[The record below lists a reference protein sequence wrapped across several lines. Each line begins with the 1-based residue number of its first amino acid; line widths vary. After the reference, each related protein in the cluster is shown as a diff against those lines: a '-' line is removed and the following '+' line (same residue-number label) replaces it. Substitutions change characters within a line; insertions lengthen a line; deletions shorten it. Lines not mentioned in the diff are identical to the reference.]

1 MQQDNGVQ
9 SRPSFS
15 TGGPSDGAP
24 VFVTSRGG
32 RGAAADKAAPA
43 PPAPQSSIGIVR
55 GPVGGDAILILGT
68 ATPPEAVEFRR
79 GADTFLALG
88 AEPAPGD
95 PLLGVN
101 QIVDPDF
108 AEGIDR
114 WKPTGKRDGWATGLD
129 HFGWY
134 LRGSHTAFMRQ
145 DAPKVAGAMEL
156 AYESGHPGGLI
167 PLRPGAP
174 YQFSGLLAAHR
185 CRGEIVVQVQDT
197 TGAVL
202 AEVSGKPIPEAV
214 GGEEPDGYDRVVV
227 QLTAPAVPCFAR
239 LLLRKGPTEFDSD
252 SWFFFAQLSFAR
264 VRDRTPIGF
273 AVAAFDTDE
282 LAALQRL
289 DVEGARLLRVALP
302 PGTGEIEAVERAT
315 GLPLVGSPLSIA
327 RPLQLAGAV
336 TGLDGT
342 TVLGWARDVN
352 HPAVPIQVRLFV
364 DGRQVGEMLADK
376 PHGDGTSG
384 FRFPLPPGVMDGEV
398 HWLSLRLRSDQVVA
412 ETAEIL
418 PASLTPWPA
427 LARYGSV
434 RLPARLSPAGAWRY
448 EALRDHV
455 AALARTGTGGKDAA
469 AALATLAQ
477 LGVAHERVLAGIDR
491 KVTLAPLAFPVHA
504 KPRVSVVI
512 PVHNKLEVTHNC
524 LAALLLAWNETSFE
538 VIVSD
543 DGSTDGTTEIGK
555 LVTGIT
561 VCRNETAQGFV
572 SACNLGASKVRGE
585 YVVLLNNDTEPTT
598 RWLDELLHVFAN
610 FENVGLAGSK
620 LIYPDGRLQEAGG
633 IIWGDGTPWNYGRLG
648 NAADPKYCYT
658 RQADYVSGAALM
670 IPTALWRKLGG
681 LSEEFRPAYYED
693 TDLAF
698 KVRAAGLRVVYAP
711 HSVVFHFEGI
721 SNGTSTS
728 SGLKRFQEVNR
739 PKFLRKWRA
748 AYRHN
753 GNAQSLDQADLEKD
767 RGIGLRALF
776 IDAQIPRP
784 DQDAGSYAAVQ
795 EIRAMQALGAK
806 VTFLPENLAFLA
818 GYTTDLQRAGV
829 ETIYAPFATSVEDFL
844 ARRGREF
851 DLVYITRYMVADR
864 HLDAV
869 RRHAPQAKILFC
881 NADLHFLRELREA
894 IRAKDPAR
902 IAGAVAT
909 REAELRVMRGV
920 DVTLS
925 YNPVEHAVI
934 MSHNLD
940 STKVVTAPW
949 IVDVAQDI
957 PRFAARSGIAFL
969 GGFGHPPNA
978 EAVQFFVRDVMPLLR
993 QKLPGVPFLI
1003 YGSSVPAEIE
1013 RLEADD
1019 VVVKGF
1025 VEHVAQVFETCRVF
1039 VAPLLSGAGVKGK
1052 VVDALS
1058 FGVPSVL
1065 SPIAAEGIGIGE
1077 GAEAMVA
1084 RTPAEWV
1091 AAIAALYADEKAWT
1105 AMSDRARAYARRVF
1119 SFEAGVE
1126 HMRAAVE
1133 AAGLFP
1139 DSGMA
1144 PKRARLG
1151 L

>member
-1 MQQDNGVQ
+1 MQQDSDG
-9 SRPSFS
+9 SFS
-15 TGGPSDGAP
+15 ASTPPGTT
-24 VFVTSRGG
+24 VEE
-32 RGAAADKAAPA
+32 A
-43 PPAPQSSIGIVR
+43 PPAVQPTLSPQAVGIVR
-55 GPVGGDAILILGT
+55 GPVGGDAVLVLGV

-79 GADTFLALG
+79 GAASFLPIA
-88 AEPAPGD
+88 AEPMPGD

-101 QIVDPDF
+101 QIIDPDF
-108 AEGIDR
+108 ADGTER
-114 WKPTGKRDGWATGLD
+114 WSSTGRRDGWAVGLD
-129 HFGWY
+129 HDGWY
-134 LRGSHTAFMRQ
+134 LRGSHTAYMRQ
-145 DAPKVAGAMEL
+145 DAAKVAGAMEL
-156 AYESGHPGGLI
+156 AYDSGHPGGLI

-174 YQFSGLLAAHR
+174 YQFSALLATHR
-185 CRGEIVVQVQDT
+185 CRGALVVRVLDAK
-197 TGAVL
+197 GAPL
-202 AEVSGKPIPEAV
+202 TEAEGKPLPDAV
-214 GGEEPDGYDRVVV
+214 GGEEPEGYDRVVV
-227 QLTAPAVPCFAR
+227 QFTAPAQPCFAQ
-239 LLLRKGPTEFDSD
+239 LLLRKGPTEFDAD
-252 SWFFFAQLSFAR
+252 SWFFFAELSFAR

-273 AVAAFDTDE
+273 ARAPFGAEE
-282 LAALQRL
+282 LAALQLL
-289 DVEGARLLRVALP
+289 DVEGARLLRVTLP
-302 PGTGEIEAVERAT
+302 PGTGKVEALDRAT
-315 GLPLVGSPLSIA
+315 GQPLIGSPLA
-327 RPLQLAGAV
+327 TGQPLQLAGAI
-336 TGLDGT
+336 TGLDGS

-352 HPAVPIQVRLFV
+352 HPAVPIHVRLFV
-364 DGRQVGEMLADK
+364 DGQEVGAMLADQ
-376 PHGDGTSG
+376 PHGDGSSG
-384 FRFPLPPGVMDGEV
+384 FRFPLPPNVMDGEA
-398 HWLSLRLRSDQVVA
+398 HWLSVRLRSDQVVTEA
-412 ETAEIL
+412 AEIL
-418 PASLTPWPA
+418 PAALTPWPA

-448 EALRDHV
+448 EALREHV
-455 AALARTGTGGKDAA
+455 TALARTGARGPDAA

-491 KVTLAPLAFPVHA
+491 KVALPPLAFPVHA

-524 LAALLLAWNETSFE
+524 LAALLLAYNETSFE

-543 DGSTDGTTEIGK
+543 DGSTDGTTEIEK

-561 VCRNETAQGFV
+561 VCRNETAEGFV
-572 SACNLGASKVRGE
+572 SSCNLGASKARGE
-585 YVVLLNNDTEPTT
+585 YVVLLNNDTEPTA

-610 FENVGLAGSK
+610 FDDVGLAGSK

-670 IPTALWRKLGG
+670 IPTALWKKLGG

-698 KVRAAGLRVVYAP
+698 KVRDAGLRVVYAP

-753 GNAQSLDQADLEKD
+753 GNAHSLEQADLEKD

-776 IDAQIPRP
+776 IDAQTPRP

-829 ETIYAPFATSVEDFL
+829 ETIYAPFATSVDDFL

-851 DLVYITRYMVADR
+851 DVVYITRYMVADR
-864 HLDAV
+864 HLDTV

-894 IRAKDPAR
+894 IRAKDPAK

-934 MSHNLD
+934 LSHNLD
-940 STKVVTAPW
+940 STKVTTAPW
-949 IVDVAQDI
+949 IVDVAADI

-1003 YGSSVPAEIE
+1003 YGSSVPPEIE

-1025 VEHVAQVFETCRVF
+1025 VPHVAEVFETCRVF

-1077 GAEAMVA
+1077 GVEAMVA

-1091 AAIAALYADEKAWT
+1091 AAIATLHADEKAWT
-1105 AMSDRARAYARRVF
+1105 AMSDRARAYARRVY
-1119 SFEAGVE
+1119 SFEAGLE
-1126 HMRAAVE
+1126 HMRVAVE
-1133 AAGLFP
+1133 MAGLFP
-1139 DSGMA
+1139 DAGMA

>member
-1 MQQDNGVQ
+1 MQQDNGVP
-9 SRPSFS
+9 SRPSFA
-15 TGGPSDGAP
+15 TGGPSDDAP
-24 VFVTSRGG
+24 LFVTSGPG
-32 RGAAADKAAPA
+32 FGAAADAAPS
-43 PPAPQSSIGIVR
+43 PAPQARVGVVR
-55 GPVGGDAILILGT
+55 GPVGGDAILVLGT

-79 GADTFLALG
+79 GADSFLPTA
-88 AEPAPGD
+88 AEPTPGD
-95 PLLGVN
+95 PLLEIN
-101 QIVDPDF
+101 QIIDPDF
-108 AEGIDR
+108 SDGLDR
-114 WKPTGKRDGWATGLD
+114 WQPTGKRDGWATGLD

-134 LRGSHTAFMRQ
+134 LRDSHTAFMRQ
-145 DAPKVAGAMEL
+145 DLAKVAGAMEL
-156 AYESGHPGGLI
+156 AYDSGHPGGLI
-167 PLRPGAP
+167 PLRPGAQ
-174 YQFSGLLAAHR
+174 YQFSALLAAHR
-185 CRGEIVVQVQDT
+185 CRGAIVVQVQDAK
-197 TGAVL
+197 GAVL
-202 AEVSGKPIPEAV
+202 TEAEGKPAPEAV
-214 GGEEPDGYDRVVV
+214 GGEEPEGYDRVVV

-264 VRDRTPIGF
+264 VRDRTPLGF
-273 AVAAFDTDE
+273 VVPPYGAEEIAT
-282 LAALQRL
+282 LQQL
-289 DVEGARLLRVALP
+289 DVDGARLLRVALP
-302 PGTGEIEAVERAT
+302 PGTGKVDAVDRAT
-315 GLPLVGSPLSIA
+315 GLPLVGSPLSIGQ
-327 RPLQLAGAV
+327 PLQLAGAI
-336 TGLDGT
+336 TGLEGS
-342 TVLGWARDVN
+342 TVLGWARDVS
-352 HPAVPIQVRLFV
+352 HPNIPIQVRLFV
-364 DGRQVGEMLADK
+364 DGQEVGDMLADQ
-376 PHGDGTSG
+376 PHGDSRSG
-384 FRFPLPPGVMDGEV
+384 FRFPLPTSVLDGQV

-412 ETAEIL
+412 EAAEIL

-434 RLPARLSPAGAWRY
+434 RLPARLSTAAAYRY
-448 EALRDHV
+448 EALREHIEATLRAGAKGPAAD
-455 AALARTGTGGKDAA
+455 AALANLG
-469 AALATLAQ
+469 Q
-477 LGVAHERVLAGIDR
+477 LMVAHERVLAGIDR
-491 KVTLAPLAFPVHA
+491 KVTLPPLAFPVHA
-504 KPRVSVVI
+504 TPRVSVVI

-524 LAALLLAWNETSFE
+524 LAALLLAWNATSFE
-538 VIVSD
+538 VIVAD
-543 DGSTDGTTEIGK
+543 DGSTDGTTEIEE
-555 LVTGIT
+555 LVSGIT
-561 VCRNETAQGFV
+561 VCRNETAEGFV
-572 SACNLGASKVRGE
+572 SACNLGASKARGE

-598 RWLDELLHVFAN
+598 RWLDELLHVFDN
-610 FENVGLAGSK
+610 FDDVGLAGSK

-633 IIWGDGTPWNYGRLG
+633 IIWGNGTPWNYGRLG

-658 RQADYVSGAALM
+658 RQADYVSGASLM
-670 IPTALWRKLGG
+670 MPTALWKKLGG

-698 KVRAAGLRVVYAP
+698 KVRDAGLRVVYAP

-739 PKFLRKWRA
+739 PKFLRKWRT

-753 GNAQSLDQADLEKD
+753 GTEQTLEHADLEKD

-776 IDAQIPRP
+776 IDAQTPRP

-829 ETIYAPFATSVEDFL
+829 ETIYAPFASSVEDFL

-851 DLVYITRYMVADR
+851 DIVYITRYMVADR
-864 HLDAV
+864 HLDVV

-894 IRAKDPAR
+894 IRLKDPAK

-934 MSHNLD
+934 LSHNLD
-940 STKVVTAPW
+940 STKVATAPW
-949 IVDVAQDI
+949 IVDVAEDI

-978 EAVQFFVRDVMPLLR
+978 EAVQFFVREVMPLLR

-1003 YGSSVPAEIE
+1003 YGSSVPPEIE

-1025 VEHVAQVFETCRVF
+1025 VPHVAEVFETCRVF

-1091 AAIAALYADEKAWT
+1091 AAIATLHADEKAWT
-1105 AMSDRARAYARRVF
+1105 AMSDRARAYARRVY

-1126 HMRAAVE
+1126 HMRVAVE
-1133 AAGLFP
+1133 TAGLFP
-1139 DSGMA
+1139 DAGMA